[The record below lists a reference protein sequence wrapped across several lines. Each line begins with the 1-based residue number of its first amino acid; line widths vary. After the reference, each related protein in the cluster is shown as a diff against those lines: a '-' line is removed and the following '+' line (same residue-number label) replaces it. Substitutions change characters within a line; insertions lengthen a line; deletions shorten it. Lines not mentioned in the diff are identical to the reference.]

1 MESLYLLFLAFFI
14 LFFIFPLTF
23 DIKVSFD
30 VLENRGSLSFR
41 LWPLN
46 FKVSKIMRNGVNIL
60 LISKKKNSEIKI
72 KLGEKQLRF
81 LKFFKNEVGNKV
93 KVRKVNV
100 YSKIGMGEPF
110 KSALIS
116 SAVSNGILIFLTR
129 LKFWQ
134 PTGTF
139 QLKNKTMFYE
149 SKFAFASSSRIA
161 LSLFDLLYSFLISI
175 LRSKNDVILG
185 KKLKNI

>member
-14 LFFIFPLTF
+14 LAFIFPLTF

-30 VLENRGSLSFR
+30 FLENFGSLSFR

-46 FKVSKIMRNGVNIL
+46 FKVSKIMRKGVNIL
-60 LISKKKNSEIKI
+60 LISKRKNNEIKI
-72 KLGEKQLRF
+72 KLGQKQLRF
-81 LKFFKNEVGNKV
+81 FKFFKNEVGNKV
-93 KVRKVNV
+93 KVRKVNI
-100 YSKIGMGEPF
+100 YTTIGAGEPY

-116 SAVSNGILIFLTR
+116 SAISNSILYFLTR

-139 QLKNKTMFYE
+139 QLKNKTEFFDNKL
-149 SKFAFASSSRIA
+149 SLGTSSRIA
-161 LSLFDLLYSFLISI
+161 ISIFDILYSFFVSI
-175 LRSKNDVILG
+175 LRSKNDE
-185 KKLKNI
+185 KKQI